1 MAHGWQLLYIVLVLS
16 NRISVWG
23 TGFQMGFLS
32 AKLKIERKKKMRKK
46 RKRKSSSCYRRV
58 VLRCHRNLLVIT
70 VEGGDVAWHTDDNYY
85 IGLYLRYCRY
95 CCHCYCFAADAAAP
109 ALIMLLLLSLL
120 SNGISVW
127 GTGFRMGFPS
137 AKLKITRK
145 KRKKMR
151 RMMRRRR
158 RKSSSFYRRVALHC
172 NQNLLVI
179 IIVEGGD

>member
-1 MAHGWQLLYIVLVLS
+1 VGNRFS
-16 NRISVWG
+16 NGISECEI
-23 TGFQMGFLS
+23 
-32 AKLKIERKKKMRKK
+32 KNRKKEKKKMRKK

-70 VEGGDVAWHTDDNYY
+70 VESRDVAWHTDDNYY

-95 CCHCYCFAADAAAP
+95 CCHCYCFAIAADAAAP

-145 KRKKMR
+145 KRKK
-151 RMMRRRR
+151 
-158 RKSSSFYRRVALHC
+158 
-172 NQNLLVI
+172 
-179 IIVEGGD
+179 